1 MTARVNPRA
10 GISYPRA
17 EDLRMPRKLISLL
30 FAAAIATTAFAQA
43 PATATS
49 TTTAATTTTV
59 VTDSDSQETR
69 EAFHSTLRR
78 YPTEVSRV
86 LKLDPSLMT
95 NQSYLATYP
104 ALAAFLSQHPE
115 IAHSPAFF
123 LNNVYTGEDPRGE
136 NSSERVW
143 RSTMEGLSIFAVI
156 ALITGVLTWLVRTLL
171 EHRRWSR
178 ISKVQ
183 AEVHNKLMDRLTA
196 NEDLLAYIQTPAGKR
211 FLESAPIAL
220 DGAPRAVSAPIGRI
234 LWSVQVGLVL
244 AAAGWGLTYVSGSI
258 DKTVSQPLYAMGVLA
273 ISIGIGFVISGVV
286 SYVLSRRLGL
296 WETAAATTADA
307 PAE

>member
-1 MTARVNPRA
+1 
-10 GISYPRA
+10 
-17 EDLRMPRKLISLL
+17 MPKKLISLL

-49 TTTAATTTTV
+49 VPPAPTSTV
-59 VTDSDSQETR
+59 ITDSDSQETR

-104 ALAAFLSQHPE
+104 ALAAFLAQHPE

-123 LNNVYTGEDPRGE
+123 LDNVYVGEEARGE

-143 RSTMEGLSIFAVI
+143 RSTMEALSIFAV
-156 ALITGVLTWLVRTLL
+156 LLLVTGVLTWLIRTLI

-183 AEVHNKLMDRLTA
+183 ADVHNKLMDRFTA

-211 FLESAPIAL
+211 FLESAPISL
-220 DGAPRAVSAPIGRI
+220 DGAPRAVSAPVGRI

-244 AAAGWGLTYVSGSI
+244 AAAGFGLQYVSRSI
-258 DKTVSQPLYAMGVLA
+258 EKTVAQPLFAMGVLA
-273 ISIGIGFVISGVV
+273 ISIGIGFVVSAIV

-296 WETAAATTADA
+296 WETAAAPVDATAD
-307 PAE
+307 

>member
-1 MTARVNPRA
+1 
-10 GISYPRA
+10 
-17 EDLRMPRKLISLL
+17 MPKKLITLL
-30 FAAAIATTAFAQA
+30 FAAAIATSAFAQA
-43 PATATS
+43 PATTTS
-49 TTTAATTTTV
+49 VPAATTSTV

-69 EAFHSTLRR
+69 EAFHAALRR

-95 NQSYLATYP
+95 NQSYLANYP
-104 ALAAFLSQHPE
+104 ALAAFLAQHPE

-123 LNNVYTGEDPRGE
+123 LDNVYVGEEPRGE

-143 RSTMEGLSIFAVI
+143 RSTMEGLSIFAVL
-156 ALITGVLTWLVRTLL
+156 ALVTGVLTWLVRTLI

-183 AEVHNKLMDRLTA
+183 ADVHNKLMDRFTA

-220 DGAPRAVSAPIGRI
+220 DGAPRAVSAPVGRI
-234 LWSVQVGLVL
+234 MWSVQVGLVL
-244 AAAGWGLTYVSGSI
+244 AAAGFGLQYVSRSI
-258 DKTVSQPLYAMGVLA
+258 EKTVSQPLFAMGILA
-273 ISIGIGFVISGVV
+273 VSIGVGFVLSAIV

-296 WETAAATTADA
+296 WETAAAPVDATAD
-307 PAE
+307 

>member
-1 MTARVNPRA
+1 
-10 GISYPRA
+10 
-17 EDLRMPRKLISLL
+17 MPKTMITLL
-30 FAAAIATTAFAQA
+30 FAAAIATTAFAQG
-43 PATATS
+43 PA
-49 TTTAATTTTV
+49 TTTAVPAATTSTV

-69 EAFHSTLRR
+69 EAFHAALRR

-95 NQSYLATYP
+95 NQSYLASYP
-104 ALAAFLSQHPE
+104 ALAAFLAQHPE

-123 LNNVYTGEDPRGE
+123 LDNVYTGEEPRRE

-143 RSTMEGLSIFAVI
+143 RSTMEGLSIFAVL
-156 ALITGVLTWLVRTLL
+156 ALVTGVLTWLVRTLI

-178 ISKVQ
+178 VSKVQ
-183 AEVHNKLMDRLTA
+183 AEVHNKLMDRFTA

-220 DGAPRAVSAPIGRI
+220 DGAPRAVSAPVGRI

-244 AAAGWGLTYVSGSI
+244 AAAGWGLTYVSGNI
-258 DKTVSQPLYAMGVLA
+258 EKTVSQPLYAMGVLA
-273 ISIGIGFVISGVV
+273 IAIGIGFVVSAIV
-286 SYVLSRRLGL
+286 SYALSRRLGL
-296 WETAAATTADA
+296 WETAAAPADA

>member
-1 MTARVNPRA
+1 
-10 GISYPRA
+10 
-17 EDLRMPRKLISLL
+17 MPKKLITLL
-30 FAAAIATTAFAQA
+30 FAAAIATSAFAQA

-49 TTTAATTTTV
+49 TTTAATTTV
-59 VTDSDSQETR
+59 VTDTDSHETR
-69 EAFHSTLRR
+69 EAFHSMLRR

-95 NQSYLATYP
+95 NQSYLANYP
-104 ALAAFLSQHPE
+104 ALASFLAQHPE
-115 IAHSPAFF
+115 IAHSPAFY
-123 LNNVYTGEDPRGE
+123 LDNVYVGDEARAE

-143 RSTMEGLSIFAVI
+143 RSTMEGLSIFAVL
-156 ALITGVLTWLVRTLL
+156 ALVTGVLTWLVRTLI

-183 AEVHNKLMDRLTA
+183 AEVHNKLMDRFTA

-220 DGAPRAVSAPIGRI
+220 DGAPRAVSAPVGRI

-244 AAAGWGLTYVSGSI
+244 AAAGFGLEYVSGSI
-258 DKTVSQPLYAMGVLA
+258 EKTVAQPLFAMGVLA
-273 ISIGIGFVISGVV
+273 ISIGIGFVVSAIV

-296 WETAAATTADA
+296 WETAASTADA
-307 PAE
+307 AAD

>member
-1 MTARVNPRA
+1 
-10 GISYPRA
+10 
-17 EDLRMPRKLISLL
+17 MPKKLITLL
-30 FAAAIATTAFAQA
+30 FAAAIATSAFAQA
-43 PATATS
+43 PATTTS
-49 TTTAATTTTV
+49 VPAATTSTV

-69 EAFHSTLRR
+69 EAFHAALRR

-86 LKLDPSLMT
+86 LRLDPSLMT
-95 NQSYLATYP
+95 NQTYLATYP
-104 ALAAFLSQHPE
+104 ALAAFLAQHPE

-123 LNNVYTGEDPRGE
+123 LDNVYVGEEPRGE

-143 RSTMEGLSIFAVI
+143 RSVMEGLSIFAVL
-156 ALITGVLTWLVRTLL
+156 ALVTGVLTWLVRTLI

-178 ISKVQ
+178 VSKVQ
-183 AEVHNKLMDRLTA
+183 ADVHNKLMDRFTA

-220 DGAPRAVSAPIGRI
+220 DGAPRAVSAPVGRI

-244 AAAGWGLTYVSGSI
+244 AAAGFGLQYVSRSI
-258 DKTVSQPLYAMGVLA
+258 EKTVSQPLFAMGILA
-273 ISIGIGFVISGVV
+273 VSIGVGFVLSAIV

-296 WETAAATTADA
+296 WETAASPVDATAD
-307 PAE
+307 

>member
-1 MTARVNPRA
+1 
-10 GISYPRA
+10 
-17 EDLRMPRKLISLL
+17 MPKKLITLL
-30 FAAAIATTAFAQA
+30 FAAAIATSAFAQA

-49 TTTAATTTTV
+49 ATSTAATTTTV

-69 EAFHSTLRR
+69 EAFHSVLRR

-86 LKLDPSLMT
+86 LKLDPSLMN
-95 NQSYLATYP
+95 NQAYLATYP
-104 ALAAFLSQHPE
+104 ALASFLSQHPE

-123 LNNVYTGEDPRGE
+123 LGNVYVGDDGPRE

-143 RSTMEGLSIFAVI
+143 RSTMEGISIFAV
-156 ALITGVLTWLVRTLL
+156 LLLVTGVLTWLVRTLI

-178 ISKVQ
+178 LSKVQ

-220 DGAPRAVSAPIGRI
+220 DSAPRAVSAPIGRI

-244 AAAGWGLTYVSGSI
+244 AAAGFGLEYVSGSI
-258 DKTVSQPLYAMGVLA
+258 EKSVSQPLFAMGVLA

-296 WETAAATTADA
+296 WETAATTTADA
-307 PAE
+307 AAE

>member
-1 MTARVNPRA
+1 
-10 GISYPRA
+10 
-17 EDLRMPRKLISLL
+17 MPRKLITLL

-49 TTTAATTTTV
+49 IPAATTSTV

-69 EAFHSTLRR
+69 EAFHSALRR

-104 ALAAFLSQHPE
+104 ALAAFLAQHPE

-123 LNNVYTGEDPRGE
+123 LDNVYTGEEPRGE

-143 RSTMEGLSIFAVI
+143 RSTMEGLSIFAVL
-156 ALITGVLTWLVRTLL
+156 ALVTGVLTWLVRTLI

-178 ISKVQ
+178 VSKVQ
-183 AEVHNKLMDRLTA
+183 AEVHNKLMDRFTA

-220 DGAPRAVSAPIGRI
+220 DGAPRAVSAPVGRI

-244 AAAGWGLTYVSGSI
+244 AAAGFGLEYVSGSI
-258 DKTVSQPLYAMGVLA
+258 DKNVAQPLFAMGVLA
-273 ISIGIGFVISGVV
+273 ISIGVGFVISAIV
-286 SYVLSRRLGL
+286 SYALSRRLGL
-296 WETAAATTADA
+296 WETAAAPADA

>member
-1 MTARVNPRA
+1 
-10 GISYPRA
+10 
-17 EDLRMPRKLISLL
+17 MPKKLITLL
-30 FAAAIATTAFAQA
+30 FAAAIATSAFAQA

-49 TTTAATTTTV
+49 ATSTAATTTTV

-69 EAFHSTLRR
+69 EAFHSVLRR

-95 NQSYLATYP
+95 NQAYLATYP
-104 ALAAFLSQHPE
+104 ALASFLSQHPE

-123 LNNVYTGEDPRGE
+123 LSNVYTGDENLRGE

-143 RSTMEGLSIFAVI
+143 RETMEGISIFAVM
-156 ALITGVLTWLVRTLL
+156 LLVTGVLTWLVRTLI

-178 ISKVQ
+178 VSKVQ
-183 AEVHNKLMDRLTA
+183 AEVHNKLLDRLTA
-196 NEDLLAYIQTPAGKR
+196 NEDLLAYIQTPAGQR

-220 DGAPRAVSAPIGRI
+220 DSAPRAVSAPIGRI

-244 AAAGWGLTYVSGSI
+244 AAAGFGLEYVSGSI
-258 DKTVSQPLYAMGVLA
+258 EKTVSQPLFAMGVLA

-307 PAE
+307 AAE

>member
-1 MTARVNPRA
+1 MSKQLMN
-10 GISYPRA
+10 
-17 EDLRMPRKLISLL
+17 LL
-30 FAAAIATTAFAQA
+30 FAAAIATSAFAQA
-43 PATATS
+43 PATTTS
-49 TTTAATTTTV
+49 TTTAATSTV
-59 VTDSDSQETR
+59 VTDSDSHETR

-95 NQSYLATYP
+95 NQSYLTNYP
-104 ALAAFLSQHPE
+104 ALAQFLAQHPE
-115 IAHSPAFF
+115 IAHSPAFY
-123 LNNVYTGEDPRGE
+123 LDNIYTGEELRNE

-143 RSTMEGLSIFAVI
+143 REVMEGLGIFCIFGLV
-156 ALITGVLTWLVRTLL
+156 TGVLTWLVRTLI

-183 AEVHNKLMDRLTA
+183 AEVHNKLMDRFTA

-220 DGAPRAVSAPIGRI
+220 ESSPRAVSAPVGRI

-244 AAAGWGLTYVSGSI
+244 AAAGFGLQYVSHSI
-258 DKTVSQPLYAMGVLA
+258 EKTVSQPLFAMGILA
-273 ISIGIGFVISGVV
+273 VSIGIGFVLSAIV

-296 WETAAATTADA
+296 WETAATVDA
-307 PAE
+307 GAGD

>member
-1 MTARVNPRA
+1 M
-10 GISYPRA
+10 SK
-17 EDLRMPRKLISLL
+17 KLLNLL
-30 FAAAIATTAFAQA
+30 FAAVIATSAFAQA
-43 PATATS
+43 PATTTS
-49 TTTAATTTTV
+49 TSTAATSTV
-59 VTDSDSQETR
+59 VTDSDSHETR

-95 NQSYLATYP
+95 NQSYLANYP
-104 ALAAFLSQHPE
+104 ALAQFLAQHPE
-115 IAHSPAFF
+115 IAHSPAFY
-123 LNNVYTGEDPRGE
+123 LDNIYTGEELRNE

-143 RSTMEGLSIFAVI
+143 REVMEGLGIFCIFGLV
-156 ALITGVLTWLVRTLL
+156 TGVLTWLVRTLI

-183 AEVHNKLMDRLTA
+183 AEVHNKLMDRFTA

-211 FLESAPIAL
+211 FLESAPITL
-220 DGAPRAVSAPIGRI
+220 ENSPRAVSAPVGRI

-244 AAAGWGLTYVSGSI
+244 AAAGVGLQYVSRSI
-258 DKTVSQPLYAMGVLA
+258 EKTVSQPLFAMGILA
-273 ISIGIGFVISGVV
+273 VSIGIGFVLSAIV

-296 WETAAATTADA
+296 WETAAPADVTAD
-307 PAE
+307 

>member
-1 MTARVNPRA
+1 
-10 GISYPRA
+10 
-17 EDLRMPRKLISLL
+17 MPKKLITLL
-30 FAAAIATTAFAQA
+30 FAAAIATTALAQA

-49 TTTAATTTTV
+49 VPPATTSTTV
-59 VTDSDSQETR
+59 VTDTDSHETR
-69 EAFHSTLRR
+69 DAFHATLER

-95 NQSYLATYP
+95 NQSYLANYP
-104 ALAAFLSQHPE
+104 ALASFLAQHPE
-115 IAHSPAFF
+115 IAHSPAFY
-123 LNNVYTGEDPRGE
+123 LDNVYAGEEPRGE

-143 RSTMEGLSIFAVI
+143 RSTMEGLSIFAVL
-156 ALITGVLTWLVRTLL
+156 ALVTGVLTWLVRTLI

-178 ISKVQ
+178 VSKVQ
-183 AEVHNKLMDRLTA
+183 AEVHNKLMDRFTA

-220 DGAPRAVSAPIGRI
+220 DGAPRAVSAPVGRI

-244 AAAGWGLTYVSGSI
+244 AAAGFGLEYVSGSI
-258 DKTVSQPLYAMGVLA
+258 EKTVSQPLFAMGVLA
-273 ISIGIGFVISGVV
+273 ISIGIGFVVSAIV

-296 WETAAATTADA
+296 WETAAAPVDATAD
-307 PAE
+307 

>member
-1 MTARVNPRA
+1 
-10 GISYPRA
+10 
-17 EDLRMPRKLISLL
+17 MPKQLITFL
-30 FAAAIATTAFAQA
+30 FAAAIATAAIAQA
-43 PATATS
+43 PATATAVP
-49 TTTAATTTTV
+49 AATSSTV
-59 VTDSDSQETR
+59 VTDTDSRETR
-69 EAFHSTLRR
+69 EAFHSTLQR

-95 NQSYLATYP
+95 NQSYLANYP
-104 ALAAFLSQHPE
+104 ALSSFLAQHPE
-115 IAHSPAFF
+115 VAHSPSFY
-123 LNNVYTGEDPRGE
+123 LDVYAGDEPRGE

-143 RSTMEGLSIFAVI
+143 RSTMEGLSIFAVL
-156 ALITGVLTWLVRTLL
+156 ALVTGVLTWLVRTLI

-183 AEVHNKLMDRLTA
+183 AEVHNKLMDRFTA

-220 DGAPRAVSAPIGRI
+220 DGAPRAVSAPVGRI

-244 AAAGWGLTYVSGSI
+244 AAAGFGLEYVSGSI
-258 DKTVSQPLYAMGVLA
+258 EKTVSQPLFAMGVLA
-273 ISIGIGFVISGVV
+273 IAIGIGFVVSAIV

-296 WETAAATTADA
+296 WETAAAPADA
-307 PAE
+307 AAD

>member
-1 MTARVNPRA
+1 
-10 GISYPRA
+10 
-17 EDLRMPRKLISLL
+17 MPKKLITLL

-49 TTTAATTTTV
+49 VPPATTSTV
-59 VTDSDSQETR
+59 ITDSDSQETR

-95 NQSYLATYP
+95 NQSYLTTYP
-104 ALAAFLSQHPE
+104 ALAAFLAQHPE

-123 LNNVYTGEDPRGE
+123 LDNVYVGEEARGE

-143 RSTMEGLSIFAVI
+143 RSTMEALSIFAV
-156 ALITGVLTWLVRTLL
+156 LLLVTGVLTWLIRTLI

-183 AEVHNKLMDRLTA
+183 ADVHNKLMDRFTA

-211 FLESAPIAL
+211 FLESAPISL
-220 DGAPRAVSAPIGRI
+220 DGAPRAVSAPVGRI

-244 AAAGWGLTYVSGSI
+244 AAAGFGLQYVSRSI
-258 DKTVSQPLYAMGVLA
+258 EKTVAQPLFAMGVLA
-273 ISIGIGFVISGVV
+273 ISIGIGFVVSAIV

-296 WETAAATTADA
+296 WETAAAPVDATAD
-307 PAE
+307 